1 MFLINDQFLRKEKSI
16 FSLDWRERGVSRHE
30 TTKKTNAILQ
40 QNKSFDLFNRQQ
52 YKTNTIVCYKNFFL
66 YKTNKKT
73 LEN

>member
-1 MFLINDQFLRKEKSI
+1 MINFYEKKSQFFRSTGANEASVDTKQQ
-16 FSLDWRERGVSRHE
+16 
-30 TTKKTNAILQ
+30 KKTNAILQ

-73 LEN
+73 LENW